1 MIADTLCE
9 IRKLLR
15 LRMNGEVST
24 SMRKRGLDYK
34 INFGLDAISI
44 KEIANRYIPDAL
56 LAEALWI
63 ESSRE
68 GKILATL
75 LYPKNEFS
83 SQKADEWI
91 VGCFTTELAEQL
103 CFNLLQHLDFAAG
116 KSIEWIMSSDDNT
129 KSHGYLLMLRLLLSK
144 KELPDLS
151 MVLESSEK
159 DMQSSHFQLRQQ
171 ATRLHDRCFF

>member
-1 MIADTLCE
+1 MIADTLRE

-15 LRMNGEVST
+15 LRMNGEVSA
-24 SMRKRGLDYK
+24 SMRKLGLDYK

-44 KEIANRYIPDAL
+44 KEIASRYIPDTIL
-56 LAEALWI
+56 SEALWA

-91 VGCFTTELAEQL
+91 DGCFTTELAEQL
-103 CFNLLQHLDFAAG
+103 CFNLLQHLDFAAD
-116 KSIEWIMSSDDNT
+116 KSIEWIMCSDDNI
-129 KSHGYLLMLRLLLSK
+129 KSYGYLLLLRLILSK

-151 MVLESSEK
+151 IVLESSEK
-159 DMQSSHFQLRQQ
+159 DMQSSHFQLKQQ
-171 ATRLHDRCFF
+171 ATRLHERCIF